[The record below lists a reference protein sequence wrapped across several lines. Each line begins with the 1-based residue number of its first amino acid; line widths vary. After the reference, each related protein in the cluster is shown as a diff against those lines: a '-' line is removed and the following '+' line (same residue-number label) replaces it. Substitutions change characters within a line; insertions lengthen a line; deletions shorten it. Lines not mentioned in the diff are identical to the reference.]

1 MSKKITLIPEL
12 NENVAFMMG
21 LAYKQFRT
29 ISNQKLTAEFDITL
43 EMLGALRVLD
53 YLGKVP
59 QQTLS
64 TALHRERSVTKRLV
78 DNCIKRGL
86 IEVHKSD
93 INKKAR
99 YLALTADGL
108 TTKINDIN
116 KKARYLALTADGLT
130 TKINADILL
139 QASIAEFY
147 SPLSSNECDQLLSIC
162 KKLVQEGVFIE

>member
-1 MSKKITLIPEL
+1 MSKQITLIPEL

-29 ISNQKLTAEFDITL
+29 ISNQKLTTEFDITL

-93 INKKAR
+93 ENKKAR

-108 TTKINDIN
+108 TTK
-116 KKARYLALTADGLT
+116 T
-130 TKINADILL
+130 NADIMLH
-139 QASIAEFY
+139 ASIAEFY
-147 SPLSSNECDQLLSIC
+147 SPLSSSECDQLLSIC
-162 KKLVQEGVFIE
+162 KKLVQEGVCIE

>member
-1 MSKKITLIPEL
+1 
-12 NENVAFMMG
+12 MMG

-29 ISNQKLTAEFDITL
+29 ITNQKLNSEFDITL

-53 YLGKVP
+53 YLGKIP

-108 TTKINDIN
+108 TTK
-116 KKARYLALTADGLT
+116 T
-130 TKINADILL
+130 NADIMLH
-139 QASIAEFY
+139 ASIAEFY

-162 KKLVQEGVFIE
+162 KKLVQEGVCIE

>member
-1 MSKKITLIPEL
+1 
-12 NENVAFMMG
+12 MMG

-108 TTKINDIN
+108 TTKIN
-116 KKARYLALTADGLT
+116 
-130 TKINADILL
+130 ADILL

>member
-29 ISNQKLTAEFDITL
+29 ISNQKLAAEFDITL

-108 TTKINDIN
+108 TTKIN
-116 KKARYLALTADGLT
+116 
-130 TKINADILL
+130 ADILL
-139 QASIAEFY
+139 QAY
-147 SPLSSNECDQLLSIC
+147 QLLSIC

>member
-108 TTKINDIN
+108 TTKIN
-116 KKARYLALTADGLT
+116 
-130 TKINADILL
+130 ADILL

>member
-29 ISNQKLTAEFDITL
+29 ITNQKLITEFDITL

-108 TTKINDIN
+108 TTK
-116 KKARYLALTADGLT
+116 T
-130 TKINADILL
+130 NADIML